1 LQDFAIDL
9 RRFGNFA
16 IVGEEGE
23 GEEGVREG
31 LGQLRIEEPV
41 LNNYPQV
48 RWIEIWSILFWGR
61 E

>member
-1 LQDFAIDL
+1 M
-9 RRFGNFA
+9 
-16 IVGEEGE
+16 GE